1 MSDHH
6 NGPSSRSEQLH
17 PGSRSDQSH
26 PRSTSPRIERKGKTG
41 EPRTK
46 TGSTPN
52 GTAGGA
58 RESSKRFSANDKA
71 PPRTPAGTGNSDM
84 KKLASP
90 GALRKHS
97 STSALKPASG
107 GGVIKPASGDTTTD
121 KSCGRASATGASKQ
135 TRITQSPTGEDGKKQ
150 QKSTPEKRLSPLTQK
165 RATVGQAVSRKASS
179 SPDEAKSKK
188 STPSSSPGAI
198 RRTAASGSR
207 PARSS
212 VTQTDGATSK
222 AKEEVAKVK
231 KSSPALARK
240 PPSGAASAAA
250 NGRSSSTAPKQSASS
265 KLNSNG
271 KVGGVSRGT
280 THTDGGKSNGQNKA
294 GSRGGSP
301 TEKKGGEKDKKA
313 SDSGGNPTG
322 EKKVAGTGRKSV
334 TGGRESPWK
343 ERKVSVEKRPGSGG
357 SSPGSERKA
366 GATKRQGGSSASPG
380 VPRKSNVIT
389 RVGSGGS
396 TPVSQRKTSSEKK
409 PGSASPG
416 TTKRV
421 SSEKKAGSASPR
433 KVSTEKRLSSG
444 SSGDSGGSSPARP
457 RKTSAETDGVNPRS
471 LSVRSRSVVTLGTGA
486 LSRKE
491 TRKISAA
498 AAISPVRGSPSPST
512 GLSGKVV
519 TLDPLDLHGEDRL
532 QSTLKLFG
540 VRGAGAGGV
549 KKTQGKGPVIK
560 SMGGASTGSKS
571 VPIRKISSPR
581 AASSSIASKTGVTRT
596 GSGSIVRKP
605 SPKTGLTSRDRLH
618 SSDDVLKTGRRSPAD
633 VSSRLT
639 TVPSPLSQTAKSG
652 TSKTRG
658 SGAAA
663 KRTEKERVG
672 SSPPSKAGA
681 GGKDEIKT
689 DGSGKL
695 PSLAVERVKKS
706 GLVSRPSCRDTK
718 VKSRIANWTKKEN
731 EAMEM
736 SVSPC
741 LSPVPPSPRSP
752 NTPNTASPLHS
763 PHNHAPHSSSASPS
777 SSPHISPATS
787 PSVPLDTSPV
797 TSPSV
802 PLDTSPITSPSVP
815 LDTSPHAS
823 PSASPH
829 TSSHT
834 SSHPSPRASVS
845 PSPRTSPQRKPLSSP
860 QRKPLTSLRASSLSP
875 RSSPLSSPK
884 RQRSSSPVVVP
895 SPTPVKSRIALWAEK
910 EKEAKVNQKSV
921 LPQPSSHTSLHSSP
935 ECSPQVSPKLRR
947 QSPIDRHRSKPVS
960 TSRSPSR
967 SPAHSGGSSEL
978 RSKANSASPPRQ
990 IPEIKV
996 GEKEEGGEIEEEV
1009 YEDIIASPKKTS
1021 TKNLAPTDDDL
1032 YEDVVTPK
1040 ISPSRK
1046 SENGADEVYEDVV
1059 AKPKEQ
1065 QPVSEPCITREEDV
1079 TETAPPP
1086 PLIQED
1092 IYSTIPEVYQ
1102 NFPKGNDRHLE
1113 SNHEAPRLPPRPGSL
1128 KDKSHSVPETDMH
1141 VYDIEDDTA
1150 VYDDVNVGGSPSK
1163 NPAKSEVYTEIPI
1176 LEENQPASVHASNG
1190 NVLKKSVSNL
1200 TPKSKRKWLRS
1211 PLFGRRKGSTSDDKD
1226 HQLEGANS
1234 DRERED
1240 KEEKK
1245 KDEGFIRRFGK
1256 IGPRSSKERKATK
1269 RKSASIDGLDG
1280 ESPLSSAETMSK
1292 TSYDS
1297 DSEGTSSREGSQV
1310 AIATS
1315 ELTVAPKESRTRS
1328 TSDIVQTE
1336 QLAPQVIPR
1345 SSSYSPSAKPDVE
1358 YVVITRKKLDP
1369 VSQRVV
1375 SSVPDLTENSQE
1387 EDASNAAYMVATHK
1401 KLDPAMQ
1408 RVVSDQAVSHESSPK
1423 KSLDSATGGTKQL
1436 LAKPCAIRKS
1446 ASVASS
1452 SPNRGRN
1459 DRSLS
1464 GDILSIIHSMEG
1476 SEFLERYSRKLT
1488 PPPPGQSEASGSAPT
1503 GLRLPVPFELKPSTS
1518 HPNLVSVGFQVP
1530 QLVLNTNGRRSSQ
1543 TLPNGVAGGR
1553 VGVGVGEREG
1563 VSDSSTG
1570 SEGEDQGSPGPEK
1583 EEEGDEGEEDM
1594 EGEEDDIVCPIE
1606 SSLDRGRLSRYV

>member
-1 MSDHH
+1 MSDRH

-52 GTAGGA
+52 GTAGGV

-71 PPRTPAGTGNSDM
+71 PPRTPAGVGNSDT

-90 GALRKHS
+90 GTLRKHS

-135 TRITQSPTGEDGKKQ
+135 TRNTQSPTGEHGKKQ
-150 QKSTPEKRLSPLTQK
+150 QKSTPEKRSSPLTQK

-222 AKEEVAKVK
+222 AKEEAAKLK
-231 KSSPALARK
+231 KSSPTLARK

-250 NGRSSSTAPKQSASS
+250 NGRSSSSAPKQSANS

-280 THTDGGKSNGQNKA
+280 THTDGVKSNGQNKA
-294 GSRGGSP
+294 GSGGGSP

-313 SDSGGNPTG
+313 SDSSGNPTG
-322 EKKVAGTGRKSV
+322 EKKVAGTGRKLV

-366 GATKRQGGSSASPG
+366 GTTKRQGGGSASPG
-380 VPRKSNVIT
+380 VPRKSSVIT

-433 KVSTEKRLSSG
+433 KVSTEMRLSSG
-444 SSGDSGGSSPARP
+444 SSGGSGGSSPARP

-471 LSVRSRSVVTLGTGA
+471 LSVRSRSVATLGTGA

-491 TRKISAA
+491 TRTLDRKISAA

-512 GLSGKVV
+512 SLSGKVI

-560 SMGGASTGSKS
+560 SMGMGGASTGSKS

-581 AASSSIASKTGVTRT
+581 AANSSIASKTGVTRT
-596 GSGSIVRKP
+596 GSGSIARKL
-605 SPKTGLTSRDRLH
+605 SPKKGLTSRDRLH

-633 VSSRLT
+633 ASSRLT

-658 SGAAA
+658 SGAAV

-672 SSPPSKAGA
+672 SSPPSKAGT
-681 GGKDEIKT
+681 GGRDEIKS
-689 DGSGKL
+689 DGSGKS
-695 PSLAVERVKKS
+695 PSLAVERVKKT
-706 GLVSRPSCRDTK
+706 GLVSRPSCRGTK
-718 VKSRIANWTKKEN
+718 VKSRIANWSKKEN
-731 EAMEM
+731 EAREM
-736 SVSPC
+736 SVSPR

-763 PHNHAPHSSSASPS
+763 PHNHAPHSSSASSS
-777 SSPHISPATS
+777 SSPHISP
-787 PSVPLDTSPV
+787 V
-797 TSPSV
+797 
-802 PLDTSPITSPSVP
+802 TSPSVP

-829 TSSHT
+829 TSSH
-834 SSHPSPRASVS
+834 PSPRTSVS
-845 PSPRTSPQRKPLSSP
+845 PSPVTSP

-935 ECSPQVSPKLRR
+935 ECSPQASPKLRR
-947 QSPIDRHRSKPVS
+947 QSPIDRQRSKPV
-960 TSRSPSR
+960 SPSR

-1009 YEDIIASPKKTS
+1009 YEDVVASPKKTS
-1021 TKNLAPTDDDL
+1021 TKNSAPTDEDV
-1032 YEDVVTPK
+1032 YEDIVTPK
-1040 ISPSRK
+1040 TSPSRK

-1059 AKPKEQ
+1059 AKPKQQ
-1065 QPVSEPCITREEDV
+1065 QPVPVSESCVTREEDV

-1102 NFPKGNDRHLE
+1102 NFPKGNDHHLQ

-1163 NPAKSEVYTEIPI
+1163 NPAMSEVYTEMPI
-1176 LEENQPASVHASNG
+1176 LEENQPTSVHASNG
-1190 NVLKKSVSNL
+1190 NVLKKSLSNL

-1211 PLFGRRKGSTSDDKD
+1211 PLFGRRKGSASDDKD

-1256 IGPRSSKERKATK
+1256 IGSRSSKERKAIK
-1269 RKSASIDGLDG
+1269 RKSGSIDGLDG
-1280 ESPLSSAETMSK
+1280 DSPLSSAETMSK

-1310 AIATS
+1310 AIAMS
-1315 ELTVAPKESRTRS
+1315 ELTIAPKESRTRS
-1328 TSDIVQTE
+1328 TSDIAQTE

-1358 YVVITRKKLDP
+1358 YVVTTRKKLDP

-1375 SSVPDLTENSQE
+1375 SFVPDLTENSQE

-1401 KLDPAMQ
+1401 KLDPTTQ

-1423 KSLDSATGGTKQL
+1423 KRSGSATGGTKQV
-1436 LAKPCAIRKS
+1436 LAKPSVIRKS

-1452 SPNRGRN
+1452 SPNRGKN
-1459 DRSLS
+1459 NRSLS

-1476 SEFLERYSRKLT
+1476 SEFLEQYSRKLT
-1488 PPPPGQSEASGSAPT
+1488 PPPPGLSEASGSAPT

-1530 QLVLNTNGRRSSQ
+1530 QLVLNSNGHRSSQ

-1553 VGVGVGEREG
+1553 VGVGMGEREG

-1583 EEEGDEGEEDM
+1583 EEEGDEDM